1 MSRGGF
7 ARRLLASFVPAALLV
22 PWGCTSPKSGD
33 DRAPVDAG
41 VDAAPTDAR
50 VIDASDATDAL
61 PSCEPR
67 LSTGASVF
75 VTDSTNTLFAFDSSG
90 KAMGR
95 VAAAGPTANLAG
107 AGITLT
113 SANVYVTITSAN
125 TVREFDL
132 ALSPQTL
139 LDGAFEGLSL
149 PRGIAWD
156 CRNEELF
163 VTNGL
168 KGAVEPLGVFDLSGT
183 LVRVNGGLPNSYG
196 PAGIAYDP
204 DDGTLWIA
212 NYVGGPSSIYGV
224 AEYSVTAAAVGSFDY
239 VKQFVSPEDHQEPYA
254 IAVCPKAAV
263 GGSTLVVVGFI
274 DDDSGLGKGG
284 AVQAYSIE
292 GVRHGA
298 SYSFTKP
305 YSLSCNSSGLVY
317 VADQAGLFIIDIPR
331 GTKVVSGAFPG
342 LTPPIYGV
350 VAGD

>member
-1 MSRGGF
+1 MNRGRL
-7 ARRLLASFVPAALLV
+7 ARRLLASFVPAALWV

-33 DRAPVDAG
+33 DHAPVDAG
-41 VDAAPTDAR
+41 VDAAQREAR
-50 VIDASDATDAL
+50 GIDASDPTDAL
-61 PSCEPR
+61 PSCQPR

-75 VTDSTNTLFAFDSSG
+75 VTDSSNTLFAFDSSG

-95 VAAAGPTANLAG
+95 VTVAGPTVNLAG

-113 SANVYVTITSAN
+113 SADVYVTITSAN
-125 TVREFDL
+125 TVREFDR
-132 ALSPQTL
+132 ALSPRTL
-139 LDGAFEGLSL
+139 LDGTFKGLSL

-168 KGAVEPLGVFDLSGT
+168 NVEDDEPLGVFDSSGT
-183 LVRVNGGLPNSYG
+183 LVRVDGGLPNSYG
-196 PAGIAYDP
+196 SAGIAYDS

-212 NYVGGPSSIYGV
+212 NYVGTPSLTYGV

-239 VKQFVSPEDHQEPYA
+239 LKQFVSPEDHQEPYA

-274 DDDSGLGKGG
+274 DDGSHMGKG

-292 GVRHGA
+292 GAPHGP
-298 SYSFTKP
+298 SYPFTKP

-331 GTKVVSGAFPG
+331 GTKVFGAFSG